1 MATESE
7 VDSYIFNISNDSSG
21 STLLGSSTGEGTAG
35 QGLMASF
42 PRAVSRKNTPSH
54 ANNQQY
60 VDLTTRYYGPHNSFG
75 KFELYFLKE
84 IFLFTNFIQK
94 GNKALQGLEVKRNT
108 V

>member
-60 VDLTTRYYGPHNSFG
+60 VDLTNRYGPHNFFG
-75 KFELYFLKE
+75 KFELHF
-84 IFLFTNFIQK
+84 K
-94 GNKALQGLEVKRNT
+94 GT
-108 V
+108 ISFY